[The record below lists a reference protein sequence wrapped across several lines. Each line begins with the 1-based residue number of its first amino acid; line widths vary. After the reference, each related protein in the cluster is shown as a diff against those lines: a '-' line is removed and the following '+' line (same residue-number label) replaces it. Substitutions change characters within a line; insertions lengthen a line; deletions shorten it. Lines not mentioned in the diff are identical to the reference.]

1 MVNKHSQKLKERLPQ
16 EAHERHQNLSEEN
29 NKRQKTPKK
38 DLFFFVIDP

>member
-38 DLFFFVIDP
+38 DFFFVIDP